1 MKKIIA
7 GMFYR
12 LIKGFE
18 LWALLILMTIS
29 SIYFYYV
36 FVGTEDFNSLL
47 RNNEVCYERYRG
59 TDYAISASNV
69 KQYRFESLGISAS
82 DVYKENVEPISDAS
96 FKILLGKY
104 NYAYE
109 EVSALINSLGNLHF
123 IPSILM
129 MIFIPV
135 FFGRMF
141 SDGTMKNIISCGHSK
156 GKIYISSLFVT
167 IVLDLVLFMI
177 NFAGFLFWCLVYEWK
192 PPIYLPVLLPYMTVI
207 FLLMLVLS
215 SVNLAVLFASQ
226 KKTAAF
232 VAGLLLLVS
241 LRASLSTLAY
251 SFMGVS
257 YHTDPNKAD
266 YIRME
271 EIIETQGRNA
281 IEHRLELSDLSI
293 KPYYEGEELDVYTDV
308 KWDPGAK
315 VLLLGMFYSDPGLT
329 AHLGNYIP
337 LYLMVRDGLVTAN
350 MICSVSW
357 LVISSAV
364 GYAVF
369 SKREIHC

>member
-59 TDYAISASNV
+59 TDYAVSASNV

-192 PPIYLPVLLPYMTVI
+192 PPVYLPVLLPYMTVI

-281 IEHRLELSDLSI
+281 IEHRLDLSDLSI

-315 VLLLGMFYSDPGLT
+315 VLLLGMFYSDSGLT